1 MNPRI
6 PAAALAAL
14 LLAAALTACSGPP
27 SAEPTPKDTAAGP
40 KPEASVEPV
49 QTEAPDPSDADLS
62 CETIITAGTVDALT
76 ELGWTPKRQD
86 FVIGDIALPDGMLCF
101 WADYTIATDHGQ
113 LYGWAAISSDD
124 AATAQAS
131 LLESG
136 WIRENGPEGS
146 YFTEDPQFSLGTD
159 EEGYGM
165 TYLFGD
171 GWVKLSDTKQGLILI
186 DWAG

>member
-6 PAAALAAL
+6 PAVALAGL
-14 LLAAALTACSGPP
+14 LLAAALAACSGPP
-27 SAEPTPKDTAAGP
+27 SAEPTPKSTAARP
-40 KPEASVEPV
+40 TPEATVEPV
-49 QTEAPDPSDADLS
+49 ETEAPDPSGSDPT
-62 CETIITAGTVDALT
+62 CETIVTAGTVEALT
-76 ELGWTPKRQD
+76 ELGWTPQRQD
-86 FVIGDIALPDGMLCF
+86 FVIGDTALPEGVLCF